1 MRFVKDIF
9 TKVHV
14 FSILFEYLSYF
25 AGLLLKKMSICFTIY
40 RIYFK
45 RTRCTMDKIWLNNKT
60 VVITGASGGMG
71 KGIAEKLI
79 KEHGCTVIGIA
90 RSEEKMKKVVEELGP
105 DADKFSYQ
113 LFDVSVEKNWTDFV
127 DYLKENGIKPDI
139 LINNAGILPKFDRFQ
154 NYTVDY
160 IEKAMNI
167 NFYSAVY
174 SIHALLP
181 ILLESPTPAIINVCS
196 SAALMTLAGTSVYSA
211 SKSALK
217 SLTEALREELRGKC
231 YVGIICPGFT
241 KTDIFRNQ
249 ESSDDKAQKALNM
262 VSTSCD
268 RMVKMIMRDV
278 RHKRS
283 LGVHGF
289 DAGFMNYFG
298 RITPVQGGRLFSNVM
313 KISHL
318 PLFDPVFKD

>member
-1 MRFVKDIF
+1 
-9 TKVHV
+9 
-14 FSILFEYLSYF
+14 
-25 AGLLLKKMSICFTIY
+25 
-40 RIYFK
+40 
-45 RTRCTMDKIWLNNKT
+45 MDKNWMNNKT
-60 VVITGASGGMG
+60 VIITGASGGMG
-71 KGIAEKLI
+71 KGVAEKLI

-90 RSEEKMKKVVEELGP
+90 RSEEKMKKVVEELG
-105 DADKFSYQ
+105 DYADKFSYK
-113 LFDVSVEKNWTDFV
+113 LFDVSDEENWTEFV
-127 DYLKENGIKPDI
+127 DYLNENGIKPDV

-154 NYTVDY
+154 NYSVDY
-160 IEKAMNI
+160 IQKAMDI

-181 ILLESPTPAIINVCS
+181 LLLESPAPAIINVCS

-217 SLTEALREELRGKC
+217 SLSEALREELRGKC
-231 YVGIICPGFT
+231 YVGIVCPGFT

-268 RMVKMIMRDV
+268 RMVKMIMNDI
-278 RHKRS
+278 RHRRP

-289 DAGFMNYFG
+289 DAAFMNYFG
-298 RITPVQGGRLFSNVM
+298 RMTPVQGGRLFSTVM
-313 KISHL
+313 KVSKL
-318 PLFDPVFKD
+318 PLFDPVFKDKE

>member
-1 MRFVKDIF
+1 
-9 TKVHV
+9 
-14 FSILFEYLSYF
+14 
-25 AGLLLKKMSICFTIY
+25 
-40 RIYFK
+40 
-45 RTRCTMDKIWLNNKT
+45 MDKNWMNNKT
-60 VVITGASGGMG
+60 VIITGASGGMG
-71 KGIAEKLI
+71 KGVAEKLI

-90 RSEEKMKKVVEELGP
+90 RSEEKMKKVVEELG
-105 DADKFSYQ
+105 DYADKFSYK
-113 LFDVSVEKNWTDFV
+113 LFDVSDEENWTEFV
-127 DYLKENGIKPDI
+127 DYLNENGIKPDV

-154 NYTVDY
+154 NYSVDY
-160 IEKAMNI
+160 IKKAMDI

-181 ILLESPTPAIINVCS
+181 LLLESPAPAIINVCS

-217 SLTEALREELRGKC
+217 SLSEALREELRGKC
-231 YVGIICPGFT
+231 YVGIVCPGFT

-268 RMVKMIMRDV
+268 RMVKMIMNDIKHR
-278 RHKRS
+278 RP

-289 DAGFMNYFG
+289 DAAFMNYFG
-298 RITPVQGGRLFSNVM
+298 RMTPVQGGRLFSTVM
-313 KISHL
+313 KVSKL
-318 PLFDPVFKD
+318 PLFDPVFKDKE